1 MELFKQKLIKISL
14 KAYEDKMIES
24 KNQDKLR
31 LSLGVRNSTN
41 LELFKANSRSLTSA
55 LTPST
60 QSWFK
65 VLSFDQT
72 FQVKNKMMYDD
83 LMENNSLNDL
93 SEDEKLKRAVI
104 TRKAGANTV
113 QKCILQSIFKNS
125 DRPPLDYTT
134 KSKNKNRILL

>member
-1 MELFKQKLIKISL
+1 
-14 KAYEDKMIES
+14 
-24 KNQDKLR
+24 
-31 LSLGVRNSTN
+31 
-41 LELFKANSRSLTSA
+41 
-55 LTPST
+55 
-60 QSWFK
+60 
-65 VLSFDQT
+65 
-72 FQVKNKMMYDD
+72 MYDD

-113 QKCILQSIFKNS
+113 QKSILQSIFKNS